1 MFLDG
6 CPLPAIQ
13 HEFLHKQVSIVSQE
27 PVLFAESILY
37 NIAFGVRLPS
47 GELAVVVRGLNK
59 KNGYS
64 PEGSIL
70 CQGIHVVAAVMY
82 TLVAL
87 RLHKADATACRRHA
101 RFSWAA
107 HACVMLQNCQP

>member
-37 NIAFGVRLPS
+37 NIAFGVRPPLASSPYLVSCLTATQDNGVSLLP
-47 GELAVVVRGLNK
+47 ERG
-59 KNGYS
+59 
-64 PEGSIL
+64 
-70 CQGIHVVAAVMY
+70 
-82 TLVAL
+82 
-87 RLHKADATACRRHA
+87 
-101 RFSWAA
+101 
-107 HACVMLQNCQP
+107 

>member
-37 NIAFGVRLPS
+37 NIAFGVRPPC
-47 GELAVVVRGLNK
+47 GEL
-59 KNGYS
+59 
-64 PEGSIL
+64 
-70 CQGIHVVAAVMY
+70 
-82 TLVAL
+82 T
-87 RLHKADATACRRHA
+87 TT
-101 RFSWAA
+101 
-107 HACVMLQNCQP
+107 

>member
-37 NIAFGVRLPS
+37 NIAFGVRPPRWQDCHGQERSNNLS
-47 GELAVVVRGLNK
+47 TAF
-59 KNGYS
+59 
-64 PEGSIL
+64 IA
-70 CQGIHVVAAVMY
+70 H
-82 TLVAL
+82 L
-87 RLHKADATACRRHA
+87 RL
-101 RFSWAA
+101 
-107 HACVMLQNCQP
+107 